1 MATRSFIARYN
12 PDTEDYTAIYC
23 HWDGYPT
30 GVGVT
35 LRDHYNIDEK
45 VSFLMAQGDIS
56 SLRESVVE
64 TAEEAYSVRGDTN
77 TEATTHKYRHD
88 MFDDFRNR
96 WCEYGYIWKDGV
108 WECVSLNP
116 EYINLYADHL
126 TNEAANV

>member
-12 PDTEDYTAIYC
+12 PDTEDYTSIYC

-30 GVGVT
+30 GVGLT

-64 TAEEAYSVRGDTN
+64 TAEEAYQLRGDTDVDAR
-77 TEATTHKYRHD
+77 TFKSMHEMEEYYRS
-88 MFDDFRNR
+88 M
-96 WCEYGYIWKDGV
+96 WCEYGYMWHDGQ
-108 WECVSLNP
+108 WNCYGLNIQT
-116 EYINLYADHL
+116 INLYDL
-126 TNEAANV
+126 NREIENV